1 VTALELTIRRA
12 RPAEA
17 EALAELMERS
27 FRDAFGPAN
36 KPEHLAAHVARSY
49 GADIQRKE
57 IADPSLI
64 VLVAEMNGSLG
75 GYAQIREAEFPAE
88 VTGPRPIQL
97 WRFYLDQAWL
107 GQGVAQALMET
118 VKQEARA
125 RGARTLWLGV
135 WEENPRGIAFYR
147 KVGFSEVGKFLFHL
161 GDDPQRDLIMTHS
174 LESS

>member
-1 VTALELTIRRA
+1 MTALELTIRRA
-12 RPAEA
+12 RSTEA
-17 EALAELMERS
+17 EALAQLMERS

-57 IADPSLI
+57 IADPALI
-64 VLVAEMNGSLG
+64 VLVAETNGALA
-75 GYAQIREAEFPAE
+75 GYAQLREGEYPVE
-88 VTGPRPIQL
+88 ISGPRPIQL
-97 WRFYLDQAWL
+97 WRFYLDQVWL
-107 GQGVAQALMET
+107 GKGVAQALMEA

-147 KVGFSEVGKFLFHL
+147 KVGFSEVGKFLFHV
-161 GDDPQRDLIMTHS
+161 GDDPQRDLIMTHP

>member
-1 VTALELTIRRA
+1 VTSLELSIRRA
-12 RPAEA
+12 RPSEA
-17 EALAELMERS
+17 EALAGLMERS

-49 GADIQRKE
+49 GAEIQRKE

-64 VLVAEMNGSLG
+64 VLVAETKGSLC
-75 GYAQIREAEFPAE
+75 GYAQLREGDYPLE

-107 GQGVAQALMET
+107 GKGVAQALMEA
-118 VKQEARA
+118 VKQEARS

-147 KVGFSEVGKFLFHL
+147 KVGFSDVGKFLFHV
-161 GDDPQRDLIMTHS
+161 GDDPQQDLIMTHS
-174 LESS
+174 LEGS